1 MSPIINYKVT
11 ILYVQQKLHPC
22 YGYICWNKV
31 VDAMSNNDQCHDF
44 QQYNVQIFLIFEDVD
59 FDVFMPCPCESIL
72 HVYLTKSTSPSHGN
86 LLA

>member
-1 MSPIINYKVT
+1 
-11 ILYVQQKLHPC
+11 
-22 YGYICWNKV
+22 
-31 VDAMSNNDQCHDF
+31 MSNNDQCHDF
-44 QQYNVQIFLIFEDVD
+44 QQYNVQFFLIFEDVD